1 MNKNRKRNI
10 LNYDYGTI
18 NYINYIYIYVYST
31 NQKTKSSWTNQKKNS
46 TEPNHRIIMVPW
58 IGFANLS

>member
-18 NYINYIYIYVYST
+18 NYINYIYIYVYIAQIKKQNHHEQIKKKT
-31 NQKTKSSWTNQKKNS
+31 AQNQI
-46 TEPNHRIIMVPW
+46 TE
-58 IGFANLS
+58 S